1 MIILR
6 SSLSVLF
13 LEQCQKE
20 SQIILSDQT
29 TRELKTKQN
38 ISNSDDKDQDVVIVD
53 PKEEDTSLGEPLD
66 SDQSEI
72 RLPIRPK
79 NCRVNI
85 NDIGPEIPDEI
96 AECGSNVK
104 IEVETQ

>member
-1 MIILR
+1 MSKRITDYFEWSNKKRIKN
-6 SSLSVLF
+6 S
-13 LEQCQKE
+13 
-20 SQIILSDQT
+20 
-29 TRELKTKQN
+29 KQN
-38 ISNSDDKDQDVVIVD
+38 ISNSDDKDQDVVVVD
-53 PKEEDTSLGEPLD
+53 PKEEDSSLGDNPSD

-96 AECGSNVK
+96 AEYASNVK
-104 IEVETQ
+104 IEAETQ